1 PNNIVYRSLS
11 TSLTLVRAGLVPK
24 GASNALE
31 ERSAMEE
38 KHSFIMEYL
47 ADGTS
52 VTELCQAFGIS
63 RTLGYKY
70 IRRYWEEGEAGLTE
84 RSRAPRR
91 VWRRSSAL
99 VVRLVLLLRRRYPR
113 WGAQSIHDLL
123 LGAIADSALPAVSTI
138 DLILKR
144 NGLIKKRRRV

>member
-1 PNNIVYRSLS
+1 MPW
-11 TSLTLVRAGLVPK
+11 K
-24 GASNALE
+24 

-38 KHSFIMEYL
+38 KRSFIMEYL

-70 IRRYWEEGEAGLTE
+70 IRRYLEEGSAGLEE

-91 VWRRSSAL
+91 VWRRSSPL
-99 VVRLVLLLRRRYPR
+99 VVKTDPADT
-113 WGAQSIHDLL
+113 AQ
-123 LGAIADSALPAVSTI
+123 VSTVGRTDDPRLAGGL
-138 DLILKR
+138 DL
-144 NGLIKKRRRV
+144 